1 MAALLTERHYTVK
14 SEMASFKKVVI
25 YGVLRR
31 PRFKTR
37 LTVVFYNKKETFL
50 HIQMALSQRAFI
62 HSPCNES
69 QGMGGTGGE
78 GYGGGDNKK

>member
-1 MAALLTERHYTVK
+1 MAALLPERHYTVK

-37 LTVVFYNKKETFL
+37 LTVVFY
-50 HIQMALSQRAFI
+50 
-62 HSPCNES
+62 
-69 QGMGGTGGE
+69 GGE
-78 GYGGGDNKK
+78 MKEAAAED